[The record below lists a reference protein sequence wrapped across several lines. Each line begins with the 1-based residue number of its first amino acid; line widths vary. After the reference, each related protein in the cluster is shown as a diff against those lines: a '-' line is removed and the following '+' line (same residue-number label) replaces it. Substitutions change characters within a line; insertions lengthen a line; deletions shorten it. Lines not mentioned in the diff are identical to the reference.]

1 MCRIPSNEADGRY
14 SLWNC
19 QWYGDLYDGC
29 DIRTGKGFPKERF
42 LFVLKSYELSEEE
55 TKSLFSIRHHSALRG
70 KIGLLHVYIV
80 NGLFVLDGL

>member
-1 MCRIPSNEADGRY
+1 MKQMDDIHYETVNGMGICMT
-14 SLWNC
+14 
-19 QWYGDLYDGC
+19 GC

-42 LFVLKSYELSEEE
+42 LFVLKSSEEE

>member
-1 MCRIPSNEADGRY
+1 MKQMDDIHYETVNGMGICMT
-14 SLWNC
+14 
-19 QWYGDLYDGC
+19 GC

-55 TKSLFSIRHHSALRG
+55 TKSLFSIRHHSALKG